1 MPGLALDNLAEKL
14 GNDFADTLTAGY
26 PGRDHLR
33 PDAVDPGKKKSVHA
47 GSNGHSRLRNAVGDD
62 DDGSGD
68 DDEAFIAA
76 QQAASNREHKSKG
89 GKKSGGF
96 QSMGL
101 SGNIIQ
107 AVNRKGFS
115 VPTPIQRKT
124 IPAILDGQDVV
135 GMART
140 GSGKTAA
147 FVIPMIERL
156 KAHSAKIGARAI
168 SLSPSR
174 ELALQTLRCVKDF
187 GRGTDLRTV
196 VLVGGDSLEDQFRQI
211 SCNPDIIIATP
222 GRFMHLLVEM
232 SLDLSSVRYAVFDE
246 ADRLFEMGFAT
257 QLHEILHAIPPSRQ
271 TLLFSATLPKS
282 LVEFARAGLK
292 DPNLIR
298 LDTETKISPDLKSSF
313 LTVPGSNKEAALLH
327 ILGDIIRMPTSEQ
340 PKEDEQENPKK
351 RKRKP
356 ALYRALDSPTEHST
370 VIFAA
375 TKHHVEY
382 LANLLVHAGYSVAYN
397 YGSLDQIARKTQVD
411 RFCNGRCSILVVT
424 DVAARGIDIP
434 LLANVI
440 NYDFPSQPKIFI
452 HRVGRTARAG
462 RRGWSYNLLQPVDV
476 PYLLDLQ
483 LFLGRKLIKGK
494 EGFGP
499 ASFSEDVVCGSIPLG
514 KLEPYLEWTSKMVED
529 VEDLKLQRSVAS
541 KGEKLYVRSRSAAS
555 NESVKNSRS
564 LMADESLQRW
574 NALYDDE
581 SPERKDERDSMLA
594 KISGFRPS
602 ETVFEIGRRG
612 NVSETGEVV
621 KKQRSRVQA
630 KKARD
635 ARFSE
640 QQSIRD
646 TDNPQVNFEDANH
659 EPGMPKVR
667 DEGLE
672 SEGEMESEEE
682 EEEEETHASDVE
694 SGARP
699 RGFQGWQDEEH
710 YISYGPRDFD
720 SIQDRGY
727 GVRSG
732 ADNAARSSNFV
743 GAARSVTMDLAQ
755 DEGGGPAETGRN
767 QAMRWDKKSKKYVS
781 RINDEDGS
789 KGQKM
794 IRSESGQKIAAS
806 FRSGRFDDWQRH
818 NRMKRQKIGE
828 QEDSRMAGRPQGKK
842 FKHFK
847 DRAPRQPDK
856 YRDDF
861 EKQKRKTSLA
871 KSRNAPTPRSR
882 NVKGGLKSEDD
893 IRKNRQLQDRRKQK
907 NARPSRKK

>member
-1 MPGLALDNLAEKL
+1 MSDLALDRLPEDLAD
-14 GNDFADTLTAGY
+14 DFAGTLSTGY
-26 PGRDHLR
+26 PGEDDLQ
-33 PDAVDPGKKKSVHA
+33 PGAFDCEVAGKKKGVHTS
-47 GSNGHSRLRNAVGDD
+47 GNGQSRLLNSIDEGEDE
-62 DDGSGD
+62 SGD
-68 DDEAFIAA
+68 DEVFIAA
-76 QQAASNREHKSKG
+76 QQAASNRQQKSKS
-89 GKKSGGF
+89 GKKGGGF

-101 SGNIIQ
+101 GGNIIQ

-124 IPAILDGQDVV
+124 IPVILDGQDVV

-147 FVIPMIERL
+147 FVIPMIEKL
-156 KAHSAKIGARAI
+156 KAHSAKVGARAI
-168 SLSPSR
+168 VLSPSR

-246 ADRLFEMGFAT
+246 ADRLFEMGFVT

-313 LTVPGSNKEAALLH
+313 FTVQGSNKEAALLH

-340 PKEDEQENPKK
+340 PMEDENENPKK

-397 YGSLDQIARKTQVD
+397 YGSLDQIARKTQVE
-411 RFCNGRCSILVVT
+411 RFCNGLCSILVVT

-462 RRGWSYNLLQPVDV
+462 RRGWSYNLLQPADV

-494 EGFGP
+494 EGFRP
-499 ASFSEDVVCGSIPLG
+499 ASFSEDVVCGSIPPV
-514 KLEPYLEWTSKMVED
+514 KLESYLEWTSKMVED
-529 VEDLKLQRSVAS
+529 VDDLKLQRSVAS
-541 KGEKLYVRSRSAAS
+541 RGEKLYIRSRSAAS
-555 NESVKNSRS
+555 NESVRNSRP
-564 LMADESLQRW
+564 MIADQSLQRC

-581 SPERKDERDSMLA
+581 SHEEKNERDSMLA

-621 KKQRSRVQA
+621 KKQRTRVQA
-630 KKARD
+630 KRARD
-635 ARFSE
+635 TRLSN
-640 QQSIRD
+640 QHNVRH
-646 TDNPQVNFEDANH
+646 TTKTQVDFEDAENGSRMPNVPD
-659 EPGMPKVR
+659 EDVDSPGVT
-667 DEGLE
+667 EGQ
-672 SEGEMESEEE
+672 EEA
-682 EEEEETHASDVE
+682 HASDVE
-694 SGARP
+694 SDARQK
-699 RGFQGWQDEEH
+699 GLQGWQDEEH
-710 YISYGPRDFD
+710 FMSYEPRDFD
-720 SIQDRGY
+720 SVQDRGY

-732 ADNAARSSNFV
+732 ADNATRSTNFV

-755 DEGGGPAETGRN
+755 DEGGALAEAGRN
-767 QAMRWDKKSKKYVS
+767 RPMRWDKKSKKYVS

-806 FRSGRFDDWQRH
+806 FRSGRFDDWQRQ

-828 QEDSRMAGRPQGKK
+828 QEDSRVAGRPQSKK
-842 FKHFK
+842 FKHSK
-847 DRAPRQPDK
+847 DKAPRQPDK

-861 EKQKRKTSLA
+861 EKQKKKTSLA

-893 IRKNRQLQDRRKQK
+893 IRKNRQLQDRRRQK
-907 NARPSRKK
+907 HARPSRKK